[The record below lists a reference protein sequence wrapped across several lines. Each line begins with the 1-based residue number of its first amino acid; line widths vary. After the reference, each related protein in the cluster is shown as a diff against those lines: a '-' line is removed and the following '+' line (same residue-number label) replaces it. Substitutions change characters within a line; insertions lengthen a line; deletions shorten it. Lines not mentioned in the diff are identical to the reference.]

1 MIGFTSAGGDSP
13 IITIPKI
20 EAYSRAESSPWGTG
34 RCISVFDVRKY
45 KNLSFS
51 SFTST
56 AGASS
61 SLNVYGASDSAFTSP
76 TLIIDTNATSYHIF
90 NISNYN
96 YISIRINVYPGDL
109 YRDYL
114 ADLYD
119 VIIS

>member
-13 IITIPKI
+13 IITIPKL
-20 EAYSRAESSPWGTG
+20 EAYSRAESEPWGEG

-61 SLNVYGASDSAFTSP
+61 NLRVHGASDSAFTSP
-76 TLIIDTNATSYHIF
+76 TLIIDTDASSYHIF

-96 YISIRINVYPGDL
+96 YISIRIMVKPGRL
-109 YRDYL
+109 YWDCL